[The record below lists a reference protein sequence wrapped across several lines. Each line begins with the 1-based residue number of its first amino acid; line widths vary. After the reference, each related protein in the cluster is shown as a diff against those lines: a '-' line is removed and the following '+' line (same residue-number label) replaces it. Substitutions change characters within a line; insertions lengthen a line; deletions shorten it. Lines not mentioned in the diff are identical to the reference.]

1 MSNNQRGKGNYGRG
15 RQGRGRGSSMGCNPH
30 NGVHGVY
37 GTTPQGGDMP
47 RNPTRGGRPYF
58 RGSSNSNMPEYRDQI
73 TFANSPQSDDYAR
86 NTNRGGRPYFRGGR
100 GSHIGHDIAYRGRGV
115 SNRGM
120 GISNTSGGPNAGRNN
135 ESCYYQGNEG
145 QMPISM
151 PREQMRSPYY
161 NNTYTQSPPMNMM
174 PGQEEVTTTHTV
186 RRYVNTQVPQPS
198 QLVPQPSHFIQPPSH
213 LIQPPT
219 HLVPPPTLITRQ
231 QQRSGNPA
239 HNMMNRSQSEMNI
252 PMHDINPSQRQRMH
266 KQESNRRGSR
276 SSSNNNL
283 ARSSSLQ
290 TIEKGWDDTGAR
302 PKDFK
307 HMRGNR
313 RNEHNQ
319 ERPISAQQKGSAM
332 INKSQ
337 EMLED
342 TSDNEQELGNK
353 RNANYRYR
361 GRARGQRRER
371 KGHLVNNYNVDEM
384 NTDEKTGRASETV
397 CNEAQDF
404 EANVNEIPTD
414 GHKERNRISRCKR
427 SFKRHGAK
435 GKGNVEKIEQSRD
448 VEEKTKLNDKI
459 GLERD
464 SKTTTCEKVSERM
477 SVGNRR
483 SLRYNESVHAKGN
496 HYNGRNY
503 NRLRRNIERKR
514 CTDSESSVISGTSTV
529 TDTDQLSKT
538 DPVRAG
544 VDGIDEI
551 SIQTLKNRK
560 VRYKKKLNELK
571 KTADPNQIEINELET
586 TLEKLQLAIHSRVVK
601 EKETTHQIESNKG
614 KDTSESCMINID
626 NENEMDIKYRDDKKD
641 KNQKVQQDRKHK
653 FVATS
658 KKTVVFRPKSKRAS
672 NFVTG
677 RIKRN
682 SSDGIEIDSSDS
694 DAYEDI
700 DIVEEMPKTGLL
712 GDKQT
717 IKTNTVRNR
726 SKGKHNSG
734 GDWQTTLDDLCELDA
749 NIGSDSPFE
758 IKIKEVKANND
769 VNIDSMEKKGRNKLN
784 LGTATKEASC
794 KSVVANKFS
803 EGNLQNIGD
812 SHIQNRKRSGSERSD
827 SSVDIG
833 PEEVEIFKYLV
844 REMNGEGNPLTIK
857 NKSGLFKSC
866 NDMNGWFRKHSRKFN
881 IFEKDNT
888 IVNISVFV
896 KDAEYCLDY
905 ITRNGCT
912 KSECN
917 RYHICKNLLCGDCK
931 FGDHCKFSHDCL
943 DTNNLPI
950 STQLGFV
957 GIFDNEQIISI
968 LSRRF
973 PHVCENWNKTG
984 SCEESSCSK
993 LHLCQRHVFG
1003 NCLAGDVCPFEHT
1016 LSTTQNLMVTKA
1028 YRMSNWNPKIF
1039 NKLVFVPR
1047 TSTQFRRDVAESMKS
1062 YELDKEST
1070 KDKSGTNQR
1079 KPDVIDSRKSKVA
1092 QKRLERNTQFEDKN
1106 GKIL

>member
-1 MSNNQRGKGNYGRG
+1 MSNNQHGNGNYGRR
-15 RQGRGRGSSMGCNPH
+15 RQGRERGSSMGCNPH
-30 NGVHGVY
+30 NDVHGVY
-37 GTTPQGGDMP
+37 RTTPHGVDMP
-47 RNPTRGGRPYF
+47 KNPTRCDRPYF
-58 RGSSNSNMPEYRDQI
+58 RGSSNSNMPKYRDQV
-73 TFANSPQSDDYAR
+73 TFANSPQSNDYAR

-120 GISNTSGGPNAGRNN
+120 GISNTSCGPNAGRNN
-135 ESCYYQGNEG
+135 KSCYYQGNEG
-145 QMPISM
+145 QMPTSM

-174 PGQEEVTTTHTV
+174 LGQEEVITTHTV
-186 RRYVNTQVPQPS
+186 RQYVNTQVPQPS
-198 QLVPQPSHFIQPPSH
+198 HLV
-213 LIQPPT
+213 QPPT
-219 HLVPPPTLITRQ
+219 HLVPPPPLITRQ
-231 QQRSGNPA
+231 QQRSENPA

-252 PMHDINPSQRQRMH
+252 PMHDINPSQRQKMH
-266 KQESNRRGSR
+266 KQESSRRGSR

-290 TIEKGWDDTGAR
+290 TIEKGWDDRGAR
-302 PKDFK
+302 LKDFK

-313 RNEHNQ
+313 Q
-319 ERPISAQQKGSAM
+319 
-332 INKSQ
+332 
-337 EMLED
+337 
-342 TSDNEQELGNK
+342 
-353 RNANYRYR
+353 
-361 GRARGQRRER
+361 
-371 KGHLVNNYNVDEM
+371 
-384 NTDEKTGRASETV
+384 
-397 CNEAQDF
+397 
-404 EANVNEIPTD
+404 
-414 GHKERNRISRCKR
+414 KERNRINRCNR
-427 SFKRHGAK
+427 PFKPHGAK
-435 GKGNVEKIEQSRD
+435 GRGNVVKIEQSRD
-448 VEEKTKLNDKI
+448 VERKTKLNDKI

-464 SKTTTCEKVSERM
+464 SRKTNCDKKSERM

-483 SLRYNESVHAKGN
+483 SLRYKQSVRAKGN
-496 HYNGRNY
+496 HHNGRNY
-503 NRLRRNIERKR
+503 NRLRRNIECKR

-544 VDGIDEI
+544 VDGFDEI
-551 SIQTLKNRK
+551 SIQTLKNSN

-571 KTADPNQIEINELET
+571 KSADPNQIEIKELEA
-586 TLEKLQLAIHSRVVK
+586 TLVKLQLAIHSRVVK

-614 KDTSESCMINID
+614 KDTSESCMINIE
-626 NENEMDIKYRDDKKD
+626 NGNEMDIRYWDDKKD

-672 NFVTG
+672 NFVIA
-677 RIKRN
+677 RVKRN
-682 SSDGIEIDSSDS
+682 LSDGIEIDSSDS
-694 DAYEDI
+694 DAYKDI
-700 DIVEEMPKTGLL
+700 DIVEEIPKTGLL

-749 NIGSDSPFE
+749 
-758 IKIKEVKANND
+758 ND

-866 NDMNGWFRKHSRKFN
+866 NDMNCWFRKHGRKFN

-931 FGDHCKFSHDCL
+931 FGDHCKFPHDCL

-968 LSRRF
+968 LSLRF

-993 LHLCQRHVFG
+993 LHLCQRYVFG

-1028 YRMSNWNPKIF
+1028 YRMSNWNPKLF
-1039 NKLVFVPR
+1039 NKLVFVSR
-1047 TSTQFRRDVAESMKS
+1047 TNTRDAAESVKS
-1062 YELDKEST
+1062 NELEGESI

-1092 QKRLERNTQFEDKN
+1092 KKRAERNTQFEDKN
-1106 GKIL
+1106 GKILL

>member
-1 MSNNQRGKGNYGRG
+1 MSYTQRGNGSYGRG
-15 RQGRGRGSSMGCNPH
+15 RQGRGRGSSRGRNPDYD
-30 NGVHGVY
+30 VHGVH

-58 RGSSNSNMPEYRDQI
+58 RGSSNGNIPEYHDQG

-86 NTNRGGRPYFRGGR
+86 NTNRGERPYFRGGR
-100 GSHIGHDIAYRGRGV
+100 GAHRGHDTAYRGRGT
-115 SNRGM
+115 
-120 GISNTSGGPNAGRNN
+120 SNTFDGPNAGRIN
-135 ESCYYQGNEG
+135 ESCYHQGNER
-145 QMPISM
+145 QMSATM
-151 PREQMRSPYY
+151 PDEQMGSPY
-161 NNTYTQSPPMNMM
+161 NNNKSYIQSPPMNMM
-174 PGQEEVTTTHTV
+174 SDQEEIITTHTV
-186 RRYVNTQVPQPS
+186 RRYVNTQGPPPP
-198 QLVPQPSHFIQPPSH
+198 LLAPPPPLLAPPPSH

-219 HLVPPPTLITRQ
+219 HLVPPPPLIPRQ
-231 QQRSGNPA
+231 QQRSENTVHSNVNTRPT
-239 HNMMNRSQSEMNI
+239 MMNRSRSEMNI
-252 PMHDINPSQRQRMH
+252 PMHDLNPPQRQRMY
-266 KQESNRRGSR
+266 KQDSNRRGSQ
-276 SSSNNNL
+276 SSSSNNL

-290 TIEKGWDDTGAR
+290 TIEKGWDDMGAR

-307 HMRGNR
+307 HMRGSR

-319 ERPISAQQKGSAM
+319 ERPISERQKGSAM
-332 INKSQ
+332 ISKSQ

-342 TSDNEQELGNK
+342 ISDSEQELGNI
-353 RNANYRYR
+353 RNANYSYR
-361 GRARGQRRER
+361 GRARGQRRGR
-371 KGHLVNNYNVDEM
+371 KGHRVNR
-384 NTDEKTGRASETV
+384 NTYEKTGRATEYV
-397 CNEAQDF
+397 CNEAQDV
-404 EANVNEIPTD
+404 EANDNEIPTD
-414 GHKERNRISRCKR
+414 GHKDKNRINIRNRQ
-427 SFKRHGAK
+427 FKRYEGE
-435 GKGNVEKIEQSRD
+435 GRGNVEKMEQSTD
-448 VEEKTKLNDKI
+448 VEERTNLNDNI
-459 GLERD
+459 GFERD
-464 SKTTTCEKVSERM
+464 SRKATCEKNSERM
-477 SVGNRR
+477 SVLNRH
-483 SLRYNESVHAKGN
+483 SLRYKESVRLKSN
-496 HYNGRNY
+496 HYNGLNY
-503 NRLRRNIERKR
+503 NSLRRNIQRKK
-514 CTDSESSVISGTSTV
+514 CTDSESSVISETSTV
-529 TDTDQLSKT
+529 TDTDQLDKT

-551 SIQTLKNRK
+551 SIQTLKNRN

-571 KTADPNQIEINELET
+571 KSADPDQVEIKELET
-586 TLEKLQLAIHSRVVK
+586 TLMQLQHAIQSRVVK
-601 EKETTHQIESNKG
+601 EKETTRQVESNKG
-614 KDTSESCMINID
+614 KEYSESYMTDI
-626 NENEMDIKYRDDKKD
+626 ENECEIDSKCAGDKKN
-641 KNQKVQQDRKHK
+641 KIQKIPQDRKHK

-658 KKTVVFRPKSKRAS
+658 KKAVVFRPKSKRAR
-672 NFVTG
+672 NVATA

-694 DAYEDI
+694 DAYEDAYEDI

-712 GDKQT
+712 GDKQK

-734 GDWQTTLDDLCELDA
+734 GDWQTTLDDLCEFDVNVA
-749 NIGSDSPFE
+749 SDSPFE
-758 IKIKEVKANND
+758 IKIKEVRDSND
-769 VNIDSMEKKGRNKLN
+769 VNINSMEKKGRNKLA
-784 LGTATKEASC
+784 LGRANKEASC
-794 KSVVANKFS
+794 KSVVASKVI

-812 SHIQNRKRSGSERSD
+812 SHIQNRKSSGSERSD
-827 SSVDIG
+827 SCVDIG

-844 REMNGEGNPLTIK
+844 RDMNGEGNPITIK

-896 KDAEYCLDY
+896 KDAIYCLDY

-917 RYHICKNLLCGDCK
+917 RYHICKNLLCGYCK

-968 LSRRF
+968 LSLRF

-993 LHLCQRHVFG
+993 LHLCQRYVFG

-1016 LSTTQNLMVTKA
+1016 LSNTQNQMVIKA
-1028 YRMSNWNPKIF
+1028 YRMSNWNPKLF
-1039 NKLVFVPR
+1039 NKLVFVSR
-1047 TSTQFRRDVAESMKS
+1047 TNTRDAAESVKS
-1062 YELDKEST
+1062 NELEGEST

-1079 KPDVIDSRKSKVA
+1079 KPDVFNSRKPNVA
-1092 QKRLERNTQFEDKN
+1092 KKRAERNTQFEDKN
-1106 GKIL
+1106 GKILL